1 MTNEEI
7 NRKFDVVAEHL
18 ATLAVGQQRLQETQG
33 RTGES
38 VRALLAITEIQSQ
51 EIRELG
57 QEIREVSQEVRA
69 VSQEVREVSHGLREV
84 GGAVRVIDERQR
96 QADERQR
103 EADERNRATDER
115 LAALIKMVERYI
127 SERRNGKSDN

>member
-1 MTNEEI
+1 MTDEEI

-18 ATLAVGQQRLQETQG
+18 ATLAVGQQRLQEMQASAEQRWE
-33 RTGES
+33 RTEGS
-38 VRALLAITEIQSQ
+38 IRSLLAITEIQSQ

-57 QEIREVSQEVRA
+57 Q
-69 VSQEVREVSHGLREV
+69 GLKEL

-96 QADERQR
+96 
-103 EADERNRATDER
+103 EADGRGRETDER
-115 LAALIKMVERYI
+115 LSALINTVERYI